1 MISTLS
7 VRVGSREKNEG
18 GEIFQVALVRSHPKY
33 NPYTYNYDFAL
44 LQLRYSINF
53 DGVTKAPI
61 ELPEL
66 NEPIFKG
73 MEVFVTGW
81 GATQSL
87 TESNRYLRG
96 VTISIVDQENCNNIY
111 KYDGGIS
118 DRMVC
123 AAAPGK
129 DSCAVRFLLL

>member
-1 MISTLS
+1 M
-7 VRVGSREKNEG
+7 
-18 GEIFQVALVRSHPKY
+18 
-33 NPYTYNYDFAL
+33 
-44 LQLRYSINF
+44 
-53 DGVTKAPI
+53 TKAPI

-66 NEPIFKG
+66 NEPIFEG

-87 TESNRYLRG
+87 NESNRFLRG
-96 VTISIVDQENCNNIY
+96 VTVSIFNQEKCENIF

-129 DSCAVRFLLL
+129 DSCSVRFLFFYQTFL